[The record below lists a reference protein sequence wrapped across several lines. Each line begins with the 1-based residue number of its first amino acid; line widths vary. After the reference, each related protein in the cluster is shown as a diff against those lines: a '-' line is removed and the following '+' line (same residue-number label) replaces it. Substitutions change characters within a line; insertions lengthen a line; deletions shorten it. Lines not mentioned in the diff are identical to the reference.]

1 LGVTKRRL
9 LLWPLWT
16 TLLLAAVGY
25 WPTLRLA
32 GAEKLG
38 AMWMA
43 LVVVWLVILITLRAG
58 LTRMASAPQT
68 ERLKIG
74 MAVGVVRMFATV
86 PIAGAI
92 AFRKLVDPPV
102 FLIWVALSYVVMIK
116 VETIALL
123 RWDKLLEKQDA

>member
-1 LGVTKRRL
+1 MWLALG
-9 LLWPLWT
+9 
-16 TLLLAAVGY
+16 
-25 WPTLRLA
+25 
-32 GAEKLG
+32 
-38 AMWMA
+38 
-43 LVVVWLVILITLRAG
+43 VVWLVILVTMRVG

-86 PIAGAI
+86 SIAAVIG
-92 AFRKLVDPPV
+92 FRQLVDPQV